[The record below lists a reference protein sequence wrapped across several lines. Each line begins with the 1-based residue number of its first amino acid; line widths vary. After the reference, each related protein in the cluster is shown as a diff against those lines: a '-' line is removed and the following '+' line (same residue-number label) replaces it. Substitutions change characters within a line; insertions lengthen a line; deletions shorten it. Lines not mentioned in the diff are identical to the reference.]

1 MRWTQEM
8 RESSYPLLRQ
18 RLLLRATTT
27 TTTTTTITTTTHHN
41 HNNNNQYHNHND
53 DANNDHNNDSSSSS
67 SKLNIMAIAITNIF
81 FLMITIM
88 AVGGL
93 GFTDICAILLLSL
106 WSTITDTMLRL
117 HALLFVRGASSPR
130 YADL

>member
-53 DANNDHNNDSSSSS
+53 DANDDHNNDSSSSS
-67 SKLNIMAIAITNIF
+67 KLNIIAIAITNIF
-81 FLMITIM
+81 FIMITIM

>member
-1 MRWTQEM
+1 M

-53 DANNDHNNDSSSSS
+53 DANDDHNNDSSSS
-67 SKLNIMAIAITNIF
+67 KLNIIAIAITNIF
-81 FLMITIM
+81 FIMITIM
-88 AVGGL
+88 AIGGL
-93 GFTDICAILLLSL
+93 GFTDICAIFLLSL

>member
-1 MRWTQEM
+1 M

-53 DANNDHNNDSSSSS
+53 DANDDHNNDSSSSS
-67 SKLNIMAIAITNIF
+67 KLNIIAIAITNIF
-81 FLMITIM
+81 FIMITIM

>member
-41 HNNNNQYHNHND
+41 HNNNNQCHNHND
-53 DANNDHNNDSSSSS
+53 DANDDHNNDSSSS
-67 SKLNIMAIAITNIF
+67 KLNIIAIAITNIF
-81 FLMITIM
+81 FIMITIM